1 MQGKEVAP
9 RPRSKGFTRHMKELE
24 ELAQN
29 RMRSWISGLTKF
41 IKILLVFRLGFD
53 KIMKTNLTKE

>member
-1 MQGKEVAP
+1 
-9 RPRSKGFTRHMKELE
+9 MKELE